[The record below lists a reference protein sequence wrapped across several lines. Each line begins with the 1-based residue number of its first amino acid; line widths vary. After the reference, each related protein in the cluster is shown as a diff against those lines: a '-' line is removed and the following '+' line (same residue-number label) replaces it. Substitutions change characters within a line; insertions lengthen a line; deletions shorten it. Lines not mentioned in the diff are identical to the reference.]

1 MKYLPCHSINSSKV
15 EEGGK
20 SQLSDRLKPA
30 TVLNL
35 IIRCQKRS
43 LLIISLFFN
52 DKVTLQLVSGAVDS
66 LPIDWFWY
74 KYHFFLVARKLV
86 IFSGQNF

>member
-1 MKYLPCHSINSSKV
+1 MGRGDLYPDIALVMYFQDKLKYLERSPHPCHRLNALELEQI
-15 EEGGK
+15 
-20 SQLSDRLKPA
+20 SDRLKPA

-52 DKVTLQLVSGAVDS
+52 DKVTSPYS
-66 LPIDWFWY
+66 
-74 KYHFFLVARKLV
+74 
-86 IFSGQNF
+86 